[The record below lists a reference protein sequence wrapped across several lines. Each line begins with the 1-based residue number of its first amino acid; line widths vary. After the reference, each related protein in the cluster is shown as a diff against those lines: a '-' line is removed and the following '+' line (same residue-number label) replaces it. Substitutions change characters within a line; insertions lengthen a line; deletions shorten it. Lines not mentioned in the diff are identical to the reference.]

1 MALSDRFDPWHALL
15 VAAFLVG
22 AGGSLLSNT
31 TAGIGVTPVLIAVLT
46 GLLWA
51 FAVYVF
57 VGTFRNYV
65 ASYADGGG
73 SLWDPRFLAPFVV
86 GAIAAGVIA
95 VWQPIEH
102 QSAGELA
109 VDALTVGFWAF
120 VIAMAVLLTASYV
133 LAGYR
138 EATG

>member
-1 MALSDRFDPWHALL
+1 MALPDRVAPWHALL

-22 AGGSLLSNT
+22 AVGSLLGA
-31 TAGIGVTPVLIAVLT
+31 TAIHVPALVAAVLS

-57 VGTFRNYV
+57 VKTFRNYV
-65 ASYADGGG
+65 GSYAEADG

-86 GAIAAGVIA
+86 GAVAAVVVA
-95 VWQPIEH
+95 VWQPIEQPSTADLVVH
-102 QSAGELA
+102 
-109 VDALTVGFWAF
+109 ALTVGFWGF
-120 VIAMAVLLTASYV
+120 VLAMVVILTASYV

-138 EATG
+138 EATA

>member
-1 MALSDRFDPWHALL
+1 MALPDRFEPWHVLL

-22 AGGSLLSNT
+22 AGGSLAAT
-31 TAGIGVTPVLIAVLT
+31 TGIAFVNLATAVLS

-65 ASYADGGG
+65 TSYADTGG

-86 GAIAAGVIA
+86 GAVAAVA
-95 VWQPIEH
+95 VLAWRLTE
-102 QSAGELA
+102 SAFSGPMVTE
-109 VDALTVGFWAF
+109 ALTVGFWAF
-120 VIAMAVLLTASYV
+120 VLAMVVVLTASYV
-133 LAGYR
+133 VAGYR
-138 EATG
+138 EARP